1 MSEKTM
7 RAAQQMKFGPP
18 EVLEIV
24 TASVPEPGPRQVL
37 VRVHG
42 CSLNSADSLIRSGS
56 FKWVMGR
63 KFPKG
68 AGADCAGEVVGA
80 GANVT
85 EFKIGD
91 RVWGFSGGFPGTTGT
106 AAEFVVM
113 KPASLS
119 FAPRSI
125 DLVSAAA
132 LPAAGST
139 ALQALR
145 MLGVSK
151 GDRLLIIGA
160 SGGVGSTA
168 VQLGVALGAKVGAVC
183 STSNANFCR
192 SLGADE
198 IIDYTTTDLSKL
210 PANYDRILDCNG
222 TNLGDYRH
230 LLVRGGKFVTITL
243 KGYAKILPWLVTPG
257 PSLWPFAVRLRSADL
272 QTLADYVDAGQLKP
286 AIDREYPLQEIAA
299 AHRALDSGHAQG
311 KRVLRVI
318 Q

>member
-1 MSEKTM
+1 MAEKTM
-7 RAAQQMKFGPP
+7 RAAQQMKYGPP
-18 EVLEIV
+18 EVLEV
-24 TASVPEPGPRQVL
+24 VSAPVPEPGPKQVL
-37 VRVHG
+37 IRVHG
-42 CSLNSADSLIRSGS
+42 CSLNSADSLIRSGK
-56 FKWVMGR
+56 FKWVMGG
-63 KFPKG
+63 KFPRG
-68 AGADCAGEVVGA
+68 AGADCAGEVVSVGA
-80 GANVT
+80 KVT

-91 RVWGFSGGFPGTTGT
+91 MVWGCSSGFPGTTGT
-106 AAEFVVM
+106 AAEYVVM

-119 FAPRSI
+119 LAPKSI

-145 MLGVSK
+145 SLGVNK

-168 VQLGVALGAKVGAVC
+168 IQLGVVLGAKVSAVC
-183 STSNANFCR
+183 STSNADFCR

-198 IIDYTTTDLSKL
+198 IVDYRSADLSKL
-210 PANYDRILDCNG
+210 PVKYDVILDCNG
-222 TNLGDYRH
+222 TNLNDYRR
-230 LLVRGGKFVTITL
+230 LLVGGGKFVTITL
-243 KGYAKILPWLVTPG
+243 KGYAKVPIWLVTRG
-257 PSLWPFAVRLRSADL
+257 PSVWPFAVRLKSADF

-286 AIDREYPLQEIAA
+286 AIEKQYPLEAIAA
-299 AHRALDSGHAQG
+299 AHQALDSGHAQG